1 MDIIQEVKS
10 LSGVLGNGLLMT
22 LLGAVILA
30 SVVWQR
36 TRSNHQIMVRIWT
49 LFSDKKEC
57 EDPEIDRF
65 LKERSALM
73 QLRFT
78 TGLRI
83 STSDQ
88 AYQLIRYAKHH
99 KIDFDDIR
107 ACGGHFD
114 LSKPGLKEKKH
125 LPKRWQLF
133 LVFLLS
139 LGFGVSGLTSL
150 GGVANDKMIVRLN
163 GSDTWFELSEDRAR
177 PLFSAK
183 SLYFNQCKED
193 HLKLAPTTG
202 FSSKDIDTL
211 CQTNKDEIKTYI
223 KSSIFGQRIAFGCL
237 ATFLLY
243 VTFVFFFPVQRG
255 LAALKLHGYLR
266 KTNDGTSSLQT
277 RDDSVEFPA

>member
-1 MDIIQEVKS
+1 MDIIQDVKS

-22 LLGAVILA
+22 LLGAVILT
-30 SVVWQR
+30 SIVWHR

-49 LFSDKKEC
+49 LFSDRKEC

-78 TGLRI
+78 TGLKI

-88 AYQLIRYAKHH
+88 AYKLIHYSKHN

-107 ACGGHFD
+107 ACGKHFD
-114 LSKPGLKEKKH
+114 LSQPGLKEEKY

-133 LVFLLS
+133 LIFLLS
-139 LGFGVSGLTSL
+139 LVFGISSL
-150 GGVANDKMIVRLN
+150 ASFANIADNRMLIQLK
-163 GSDTWFELSEDRAR
+163 GSSTWLELAEDRAK
-177 PLFSAK
+177 PLFS
-183 SLYFNQCKED
+183 SNTLYFNQCKED
-193 HLKLAPTTG
+193 HLKLASTTRL
-202 FSSKDIDTL
+202 SSGDIDIL
-211 CQTNKDEIKTYI
+211 CQANKDEIKTYI
-223 KSSIFGQRIAFGCL
+223 KSNLPGQRLAFGLL

-255 LAALKLHGYLR
+255 LAALKLHDVLR
-266 KTNDGTSSLQT
+266 KINDEQSSLQM
-277 RDDSVEFPA
+277 RDEPVEFPA